1 MTLLATRVVDVLLID
16 DDEDDYIL
24 TTDLLAESGDSTF
37 RVEWVSDPRKGLE
50 VLLEDRHHV
59 CLLDYR
65 LGDVDGIEVLE
76 AALDGGCT
84 QPIIVLTGQGDA
96 DIDSR
101 ALQAG
106 AADYLVKHA
115 IDAASLERS
124 IRYGLSHAATLNA
137 LRRSETRNR
146 ALIDAIPDWILRI
159 TSDGKIIDASQP
171 PGRHDLDGWTGRSL
185 YRQLPHSVAAELEH
199 QVQRALTEG
208 RLQVVEFPAELDGKP
223 VDLEARILG
232 IPATDQLVVIARDI
246 SDRKAAERHF
256 QELIDAKDKF
266 IASVS
271 HELRTPLTAVVG
283 FAELLHDTGD
293 DLTKDE
299 RGQMIQAIAEQ
310 GADLADLIDDLLVS
324 ARAELGQL
332 TITQVPVTLHAQ
344 TAQVI
349 ESIVPKDRKLTVEGD
364 RAVAR
369 ADPARVRQILR
380 NLITNALRYGG
391 PQLRIHIR
399 QTSETAILQV
409 LDDGAGIPKSEWEDI
424 FKPYHRLNQPTT
436 QTESVGIGLSVA
448 RQLAQLMDG
457 DLTYQHHNGWSI
469 FQLTLPTW
477 TDQTPSS

>member
-1 MTLLATRVVDVLLID
+1 MTLLATSVVDVLLID
-16 DDEDDYIL
+16 DDEDDYVL
-24 TTDLLAESGDSTF
+24 TADLLTASGDSAF
-37 RVEWVSDPRKGLE
+37 RVEWVSDPTKGLE

-65 LGDVDGIEVLE
+65 LGGFDGIELLE
-76 AALDGGCT
+76 AAIDGGCT

-96 DIDSR
+96 EIDAR
-101 ALQAG
+101 ALRAG
-106 AADYLVKHA
+106 AVDFLVKHG

-124 IRYGLSHAATLNA
+124 IRYCLSHAATLNS
-137 LRRSETRNR
+137 LRRSETHNR
-146 ALIDAIPDWILRI
+146 ALLDAIPDWILRI
-159 TSDGKIIDASQP
+159 TSDGEIIDASQP

-185 YRQLPHSVAAELEH
+185 YRQLPRSVAAELEH

-208 RLQVVEFPAELDGKP
+208 RLQVVEFPAELDGSS
-223 VDLEARILG
+223 VDVEARVLG
-232 IPATDQLVVIARDI
+232 IPGTDQLVVIARDI

-256 QELIDAKDKF
+256 QELINAKDKF

-283 FAELLHDTGD
+283 FAGLLHETGD
-293 DLTKDE
+293 DLTAAE

-310 GADLADLIDDLLVS
+310 GADLADLIEDLLVS
-324 ARAELGQL
+324 ARAEFGQL

-344 TAQVI
+344 IVQVV
-349 ESIVPKDRKLTVEGD
+349 ESLFPNDRKLIVEGD
-364 RAVAR
+364 RAVVR

-391 PQLRIHIR
+391 PELRVQVE
-399 QTSETAILQV
+399 QTPETAVLQV
-409 LDDGAGIPKSEWEDI
+409 LDNGAGIPESEWEDI
-424 FKPYHRLNQPTT
+424 FRPYHRLNQPAT

-448 RQLAQLMDG
+448 RQLAHLMAG
-457 DLTYQHHNGWSI
+457 DLTYQHRDGWSI

-477 TDQTPSS
+477 ADPSPGS